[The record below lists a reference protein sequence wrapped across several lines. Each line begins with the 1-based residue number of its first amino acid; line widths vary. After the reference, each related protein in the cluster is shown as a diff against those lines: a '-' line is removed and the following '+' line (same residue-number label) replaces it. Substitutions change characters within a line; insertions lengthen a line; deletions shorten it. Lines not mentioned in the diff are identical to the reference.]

1 VDPTPQTPHPLSHPG
16 WVVFSLVA
24 LAIPLGMMWAP
35 QQAPPLPHLARM
47 PALEATLLHGTQRGL
62 PKTEARAL
70 LTEAF
75 IVEALEKAQDGI
87 REQLIEATRKFLRR
101 EREQA

>member
-1 VDPTPQTPHPLSHPG
+1 MQ
-16 WVVFSLVA
+16 
-24 LAIPLGMMWAP
+24 
-35 QQAPPLPHLARM
+35 
-47 PALEATLLHGTQRGL
+47 QRGL